1 MPEIE
6 PTAELHEGFSQPDA
20 TATPWAEVVDVL
32 SRLEMFWL
40 STVRRD
46 GRLHVTPLPAVWLDG
61 ALRFCAGAGE
71 QKAKNLE
78 ADPRC
83 VLTTGTNQ
91 LRSRR
96 RGRGS
101 CRSRDRRG
109 AAPTAGGDVE
119 VEARLAFRGRLRG
132 VPAIPMVAWGSSS
145 ASYRRRSSRAARRAF
160 RPDPLPLH
168 GLTERRGGQ
177 ARHERFAVGR
187 DRPHSTGM
195 ESISQRFVGR
205 VGVGG

>member
-91 LRSRR
+91 LRS
-96 RGRGS
+96 GL
-101 CRSRDRRG
+101 DVVVEG
-109 AAPTAGGDVE
+109 AAVRVTD
-119 VEARLAFRGRLRG
+119 EAQLQRLAAMWKSKLDWPFEVACGAFRDPGRLGLVFG
-132 VPAIPMVAWGSSS
+132 VIPTKVLSCGKASLSARPATA
-145 ASYRRRSSRAARRAF
+145 SRADRATW
-160 RPDPLPLH
+160 
-168 GLTERRGGQ
+168 G
-177 ARHERFAVGR
+177 
-187 DRPHSTGM
+187 TGPT
-195 ESISQRFVGR
+195 RALR
-205 VGVGG
+205 CRA

>member
-32 SRLEMFWL
+32 SRSEMFWL

-46 GRLHVTPLPAVWLDG
+46 GRPHVTPLPAVWLDG
-61 ALRFCAGAGE
+61 ALRLCAGAGE

-91 LRSRR
+91 LRS
-96 RGRGS
+96 GL
-101 CRSRDRRG
+101 DVVVEG
-109 AAPTAGGDVE
+109 AAVRVTD
-119 VEARLAFRGRLRG
+119 EAQLQRLA
-132 VPAIPMVAWGSSS
+132 AMW
-145 ASYRRRSSRAARRAF
+145 
-160 RPDPLPLH
+160 
-168 GLTERRGGQ
+168 
-177 ARHERFAVGR
+177 
-187 DRPHSTGM
+187 
-195 ESISQRFVGR
+195 
-205 VGVGG
+205 